1 MKKTKQ
7 KNKKINVI
15 SIIVLVLLGFV
26 GVGLI
31 FNAVNNSTKD
41 DKEPNEETPVVETL
55 KLAIKDEDDESIIY
69 TIEYVEGMTWG
80 EWVDSDYNTLG
91 VELIHEYLPPD
102 YVTIVFTSISKIK
115 NNHHGSIEPTD
126 LINANI
132 IHYFRASE

>member
-1 MKKTKQ
+1 MAKKQ

-41 DKEPNEETPVVETL
+41 DKEPNEETPIVETL
-55 KLAIKDEDDESIIY
+55 KLAIIDEDDESIIY
-69 TIEYVEGMTWG
+69 NIEYVEGMTWG

-91 VELIHEYLPPD
+91 ITTKL
-102 YVTIVFTSISKIK
+102 VTVSDQYKILKIK
-115 NNHHGSIEPTD
+115 GQYNNDLCLDDLVGTD
-126 LINANI
+126 TVY
-132 IHYFRASE
+132 YFRSYE